1 MITVRTKIDEAS
13 QKILTKKI
21 RVGSLISMIIGIV
34 GLLIYIILSIN
45 FENLNLDFLLFFSIP
60 FAIGLVLLITIHKNI
75 AKTASYQWINEYVF
89 EKNAIHISTIKNEDV
104 IGTHKLYYKDI
115 YKVKEYDDYL
125 FIFINKANAYIL
137 KKSNTTEL
145 ELNKIKELINL
156 K

>member
-34 GLLIYIILSIN
+34 GLLTYIILSIN

-89 EKNAIHISTIKNEDV
+89 EKNAIHISTIKM
-104 IGTHKLYYKDI
+104 KM
-115 YKVKEYDDYL
+115 
-125 FIFINKANAYIL
+125 
-137 KKSNTTEL
+137 
-145 ELNKIKELINL
+145 
-156 K
+156 